1 MCCVSLGQARKSLWI
16 ETNCKWRNQCQRFGQ
31 ARKSLW
37 IETPE
42 FLLVP
47 NAYKVR
53 LVRACGSKQ
62 VNSVDAV
69 ELIGVRLVRAC
80 GSKPL

>member
-1 MCCVSLGQARKSLWI
+1 MD
-16 ETNCKWRNQCQRFGQ
+16 RNGRLLANLCITLGQ

-47 NAYKVR
+47 NAYKNGQAR
-53 LVRACGSKQ
+53 KSLWIETSLNINREEFTNGQARKSLWIETFKYY
-62 VNSVDAV
+62 
-69 ELIGVRLVRAC
+69 
-80 GSKPL
+80 